1 MANIIEKIFGGF
13 AKRKKPKKSNNKD
26 KEINEMQT
34 SNKSSKSTK
43 SIEVI
48 EIKTGDKVSYVG
60 YNIGDTVEQESQAS
74 ALLDDLRNQTDV
86 GEQIEV
92 IAAKDP
98 DVSQAVW
105 SFQRLC
111 MQGINIEI
119 RDLNGQRLP
128 DAEELFNYQCRFW
141 NRLGEDGLDGLIDN
155 LHKTGL
161 LYNIMM
167 IEAVVSSPNENT
179 FSGIYIID
187 PRTVEFQLEE
197 RDGVEQWIPY
207 QDQDGK
213 KVDLTQGNVFWV
225 SVNTDITTPTG
236 PYLLESAIPAVD
248 YKLQTIRD
256 SSAVLRRQGYPYNIY
271 SINKERVVNSLPA
284 SQQNDPDKVKKAIQE
299 AVDLASSVAVNREPT
314 QDIVVTDD
322 IEVNRSSNLSAS
334 TSVDI
339 RAWLEPID
347 VQMLNGCK
355 TLGILMNRNSGSTES
370 WGTVQM
376 KVITDMVKS
385 FQRKSKR
392 LIEQVGAMW
401 LQLNGYQ
408 GTLTVTHKAL
418 EYLSEQQMWTAQ
430 MQKDNH
436 YKLAEEQ
443 GWISTDEAAQGALGK
458 DKATGEKNTGSNN
471 NENNNNESDEDTEN
485 NENNENTE
493 NNNN

>member
-1 MANIIEKIFGGF
+1 MANIIKKIFGKF
-13 AKRKKPKKSNNKD
+13 AKRKIPKKEISKEEISEIQAKNKTGQNTNTID
-26 KEINEMQT
+26 
-34 SNKSSKSTK
+34 
-43 SIEVI
+43 VI

-60 YNIGDTVEQESQAS
+60 YNVGDTVEQESQAS
-74 ALLDDLRNQTDV
+74 AILDELRNQSDV

-119 RDLNGQRLP
+119 RDLNGNRLN

-141 NRLGEDGLDGLIDN
+141 NTLGEDGLDGLIDN

-167 IEAVVSSPNENT
+167 IEVVVSSVNENT

-197 RDGVEQWIPY
+197 RDGVERWIPY
-207 QDQDGK
+207 QDQDGD

-256 SSAVLRRQGYPYNIY
+256 SSAVLRRQGYPYNIF
-271 SINKERVVNSLPA
+271 SINKERVVNSLPT

-299 AVDLASSVAVNREPT
+299 AINLASSVAVNREPT

-322 IEVNRSSNLSAS
+322 IEVNRSSNNTAS
-334 TSVDI
+334 SSVDI

-347 VQMLNGCK
+347 IQMLNGCK
-355 TLGILMNRNSGSTES
+355 TLGFLMNRNSGTTES

-392 LIEQVGAMW
+392 LIEYVGTMW

-436 YKLAEEQ
+436 YKLAEDQ
-443 GWISTDEAAQGALGK
+443 GWISTDEAAQGALGV
-458 DKATGEKNTGSNN
+458 DKASGSKASENNNDNNSSNN
-471 NENNNNESDEDTEN
+471 NNDNNDNNS
-485 NENNENTE
+485 
-493 NNNN
+493 